1 MKFKLFGKW
10 ILVFSVAFALIG
22 SFLQSVVADENPSN
36 NLAAN
41 RAEPLTAV
49 FAGGCFWCVESDFEH
64 LPGVLEVVSG
74 YVGGRTKKPT
84 YQNYKTGG
92 HREAVMITYDPKKI
106 TYAGLVEF
114 LIKHIDPTDRTGS
127 FIDRGT
133 NYSSAIYYA
142 NADEK
147 IEAKRVIDAIN
158 GWNVFRESF
167 SVDIV
172 ELKPFWPAEK
182 HHQNY
187 AKNSPNK
194 YSDYRATC
202 GRDPFIAKVWGQR
215 ANRLELPGALPSD
228 ATASSKDRA
237 VEEKSKQP

>member
-1 MKFKLFGKW
+1 MKVKQFGKST
-10 ILVFSVAFALIG
+10 LVVATALALIG
-22 SFLQSVVADENPSN
+22 SFLQFVVADENRSN
-36 NLAAN
+36 DSAAN

-92 HREAVMITYDPKKI
+92 HREAVMITYDPKRI

-133 NYSSAIYYA
+133 NYSSAVYYA
-142 NADEK
+142 NADEEK
-147 IEAKRVIDAIN
+147 EAKRVIDAIN
-158 GWNVFRESF
+158 GWKVFRESF
-167 SVDIV
+167 SMDIV
-172 ELKPFWPAEK
+172 ELKTFWPAEK
-182 HHQNY
+182 HHQDY
-187 AKNSPNK
+187 AKNSPSK
-194 YSDYRATC
+194 YADYRATC
-202 GRDPFIAKVWGQR
+202 GRDPYIAKVWGQR
-215 ANRLELPGALPSD
+215 ANQLELPGSVPID
-228 ATASSKDRA
+228 ATGSST
-237 VEEKSKQP
+237 EKADETPTK

>member
-1 MKFKLFGKW
+1 MKIKPFGKS
-10 ILVFSVAFALIG
+10 ILVVATVLALIG
-22 SFLQSVVADENPSN
+22 SCLQSVVADENPADDS
-36 NLAAN
+36 AAN
-41 RAEPLTAV
+41 RVEPLTAV

-127 FIDRGT
+127 FVDRGT

-147 IEAKRVIDAIN
+147 KEAKRVVDAIN
-158 GWNVFRESF
+158 DWKIFRESF
-167 SVDIV
+167 SIEMV
-172 ELKPFWPAEK
+172 ELKTFWPAEK
-182 HHQNY
+182 HHQDY

-194 YSDYRATC
+194 YADYRATC

-215 ANRLELPGALPSD
+215 ANRLELPGSVPSD
-228 ATASSKDRA
+228 RTATSNDQADEK
-237 VEEKSKQP
+237 KSKQP

>member
-1 MKFKLFGKW
+1 MKVMVFGKM
-10 ILVFSVAFALIG
+10 IFVVATASALIG
-22 SFLQSVVADENPSN
+22 SFLQTVVADENPSKDST
-36 NLAAN
+36 AN
-41 RAEPLTAV
+41 RAEALTAV

-92 HREAVMITYDPKKI
+92 HREAVMITYDPKKV

-147 IEAKRVIDAIN
+147 KDAKRVIDAIN
-158 GWNVFRESF
+158 GWKVFRESF
-167 SVDIV
+167 SIDIV
-172 ELKPFWPAEK
+172 QLKPFWPAEK
-182 HHQNY
+182 HHQDY
-187 AKNSPNK
+187 AKNSPDK

-215 ANRLELPGALPSD
+215 ANRLELPGSLPSD
-228 ATASSKDRA
+228 STASSNDKAD
-237 VEEKSKQP
+237 EKKIKQP

>member
-1 MKFKLFGKW
+1 MKVKLFGKS
-10 ILVFSVAFALIG
+10 ILVVATALVLIG
-22 SFLQSVVADENPSN
+22 SYLQSAVADQNPSN
-36 NLAAN
+36 SLAAN
-41 RAEPLTAV
+41 SAEPLTAV

-92 HREAVMITYDPKKI
+92 HREAVRITYDPKRI

-142 NADEK
+142 NSDEDK
-147 IEAKRVIDAIN
+147 EAKRVIDVIN
-158 GWNVFRESF
+158 GWKIFRESF
-167 SVDIV
+167 SIDIV
-172 ELKPFWPAEK
+172 ELKTFWPAEK
-182 HHQNY
+182 HHQDY
-187 AKNSPNK
+187 ARNSPNK
-194 YSDYRATC
+194 YAEYRATC

-215 ANRLELPGALPSD
+215 ANRLELPGSVPSD
-228 ATASSKDRA
+228 ATVSSNDKR
-237 VEEKSKQP
+237 